1 MGLEVKVERD
11 RIADMLAEA
20 GLVAAEDLKEAL
32 SEHRRSGEPVV
43 NILISQGALD
53 SRAFVSFLAE
63 SDQFESPELQIFDIA
78 PEIIELVPKKF
89 ALMNEL
95 VPICRR
101 GSELTLA
108 TIQLPDIAVIKAL
121 EERTGLTV
129 KPLVC
134 SAEDVRSSLER
145 HYENESAATG
155 KVSTLEAPIKLT
167 SVATLIHQIDS
178 LPALPG
184 TIHKVRE
191 ILHDMDASS
200 ADAGDI
206 IAQDPAIAAKVLK
219 VANSAAYGFSHQVD
233 GLQLAV
239 SLLGLVE
246 TYSVVISSAVLD
258 IFDRSRTF
266 DYVAFW
272 LQSTA
277 CAGLAKA
284 LMPLINQKSRSGVFT
299 AGLLHDIG
307 RVALVQVAPRQY
319 KTVKAGLVGAQL
331 IAEEERVLGFSHT
344 EAGAQLARLWDLPV
358 ELAEC
363 IRFHHTPHYA
373 SDEHRLIV
381 SVINVAEV
389 AARAHREDAGSGGID
404 FTECAESLNF
414 LNISEDQVIE
424 VFNSVP
430 KPSASDSL
438 WVPR

>member
-1 MGLEVKVERD
+1 MGLEVELERD

-20 GLVAAEDLKEAL
+20 GLVTAEDLKEAL
-32 SEHRRSGEPVV
+32 AEHRKSGEPVV
-43 NILISQGALD
+43 NTLISQGALD
-53 SRAFVSFLAE
+53 SRAFVRFLAE
-63 SDQFESPELQIFDIA
+63 SGQFESPELEIYDIA

-89 ALMNEL
+89 ALMNEV
-95 VPICRR
+95 VPICRK
-101 GSELTLA
+101 GNELTLA
-108 TIQLPDIAVIKAL
+108 TIQLLDTAVIQAL

-129 KPLVC
+129 KPLIC
-134 SAEDVRSSLER
+134 SADDVRSSIER
-145 HYENESAATG
+145 HYENESPDG
-155 KVSTLEAPIKLT
+155 NVSTLEAPIKLT
-167 SVATLIHQIDS
+167 SVATLLHQIES

-184 TIHKVRE
+184 TVNKVRE
-191 ILHDMDASS
+191 MLHDMDASS
-200 ADAGDI
+200 ADVGDV
-206 IAQDPAIAAKVLK
+206 IARDPAIAAKVLK

-246 TYSVVISSAVLD
+246 TYSVVVSSAVLNV
-258 IFDRSRTF
+258 FDRSQTF
-266 DYVAFW
+266 DYMSFW

-284 LMPLINQKSRSGVFT
+284 LMPLVNQKGRSGAFT

-307 RVALVQVAPRQY
+307 RVALVQAAPRQY
-319 KTVKAGLVGAQL
+319 ESVKAGLVGAQL
-331 IAEEERVLGFSHT
+331 VAEEERVLGFSHT
-344 EAGAQLARLWDLPV
+344 EAGAQLARRWDLPV

-373 SDEHRLIV
+373 SDENHQIV

-389 AARAHREDAGSGGID
+389 AARAHRDDAESDGID
-404 FTECAESLNF
+404 FTECAESLEF
-414 LNISEDQVIE
+414 LKINEDQVIE

-438 WVPR
+438 WASQ

>member
-1 MGLEVKVERD
+1 MGLEVKVAQG

-20 GLVAAEDLKEAL
+20 GLVAAGDLKEAL
-32 SEHRRSGEPVV
+32 SEHRKSGEPVV
-43 NILISQGALD
+43 SLLISQGALD
-53 SRAFVSFLAE
+53 SRAFVNFLAE
-63 SDQFESPELQIFDIA
+63 SNRFESPELQILDIA

-89 ALMNEL
+89 ALMNEV

-108 TIQLPDIAVIKAL
+108 TIQPPDTAVIRAL
-121 EERTGLTV
+121 EESTGLSV
-129 KPLVC
+129 KPLIC
-134 SAEDVRSSLER
+134 SAEDVRTSLER
-145 HYENESAATG
+145 HYENPSAPTG
-155 KVSTLEAPIKLT
+155 SVSTLEAPMKLT
-167 SVATLIHQIDS
+167 SVATLLHQIES

-184 TIHKVRE
+184 TVHKVRE
-191 ILHDMDASS
+191 MLHDMDTSS
-200 ADAGDI
+200 ADVGDL

-246 TYSVVISSAVLD
+246 TYSVVVSSAVLD
-258 IFDRSRTF
+258 VFDRSRTF

-284 LMPLINQKSRSGVFT
+284 LMPLINQKSRSGAFT

-307 RVALVQVAPRQY
+307 RVALVQVAPRRY
-319 KTVKAGLVGAQL
+319 ETVKAGLVGAQL
-331 IAEEERVLGFSHT
+331 IAEEEQVLGFAHT
-344 EAGAQLARLWDLPV
+344 EAGAQLARLWELPV

-373 SDEHRLIV
+373 SEEHRPIV

-404 FTECAESLNF
+404 FTECAESLEF
-414 LNISEDQVIE
+414 LSIGEDQVIE
-424 VFNSVP
+424 VFNTVP

-438 WVPR
+438 WTSR